1 MINSSHYTLITE
13 QKNDILINLK
23 VIGKIGPG
31 DKINTKKKHFD
42 KDNTSWYQPFL
53 RLYRGDSREC
63 SINQVNYLINETNTL
78 ITLAIDSKRNKQ
90 INEFFYKNFSPD
102 EFLKM
107 LWNEEIIHNA
117 LTGVT
122 NLKDTYINDSNITS
136 RIECL
141 ITILRRNI
149 QDLEIEIKKNKKT
162 EEIPIN
168 SVSSSSSQQVIN
180 SLSSFDNT
188 SLNPSPSSPIIVSPA
203 STTILKEIDDMI
215 R

>member
-107 LWNEEIIHNA
+107 LWDEEIIHNA

-162 EEIPIN
+162 KEIPIN
-168 SVSSSSSQQVIN
+168 SVSSSSSSSQVIVN
-180 SLSSFDNT
+180 SLSSFENT
-188 SLNPSPSSPIIVSPA
+188 SLNPSPSSPIIISPA
-203 STTILKEIDDMI
+203 SKIKEIDDMI